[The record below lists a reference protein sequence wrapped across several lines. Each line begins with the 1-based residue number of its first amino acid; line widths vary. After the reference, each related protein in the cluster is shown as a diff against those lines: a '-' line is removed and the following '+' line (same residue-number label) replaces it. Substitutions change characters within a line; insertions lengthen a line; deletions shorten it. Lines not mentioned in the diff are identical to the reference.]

1 MKILELYG
9 DKTMYAIINRIID
22 DETETKTGLQERIY
36 EVLPIK
42 KLDFTD
48 EDLQVIEITSQGSQ
62 KAQEREID
70 SIVLHIH
77 EFRRIIDGNVV
88 KTMRSY
94 HIVPTLESDEILSE
108 ILEEKQAQLKKF
120 RQHDIIFI

>member
-1 MKILELYG
+1 MKVLKIPG
-9 DKTMYAIINRIID
+9 DETTYAIINRIID
-22 DETETKTGLQERIY
+22 EENNELIY

-42 KLDFTD
+42 KFDFTE
-48 EDLQVIEITSQGSQ
+48 EDVKVVGTTFQA
-62 KAQEREID
+62 AQEREID

-77 EFRRIIDGNVV
+77 EFRRIIDGTVA

-94 HIVPTLESDEILSE
+94 HIVPVLRSEEILSE

-120 RQHDIIFI
+120 R

>member
-1 MKILELYG
+1 MKVLELPG
-9 DKTMYAIINRIID
+9 DKTTYAIVNRIID
-22 DETETKTGLQERIY
+22 EEINELIY

-48 EDLQVIEITSQGSQ
+48 EDVKVIGTTSQA
-62 KAQEREID
+62 AQERELD

-77 EFRRIIDGNVV
+77 EFRRIIDGTVA

-94 HIVPTLESDEILSE
+94 HIVPVLRSDEILSE
-108 ILEEKQAQLKKF
+108 ILEEKRAHLKNIK
-120 RQHDIIFI
+120 